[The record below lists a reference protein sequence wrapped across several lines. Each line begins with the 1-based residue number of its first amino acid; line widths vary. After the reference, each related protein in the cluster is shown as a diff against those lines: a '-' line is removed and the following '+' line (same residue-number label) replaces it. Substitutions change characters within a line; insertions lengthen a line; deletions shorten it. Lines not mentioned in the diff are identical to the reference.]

1 MRLPEPD
8 TREGILARNAR
19 VRGSFPFLAAL
30 LMVLL
35 AGCLPLA
42 GDGETADLLGD
53 SGVAGSFVGEWY
65 EESGIEL
72 LRVEAGPPPKVT
84 LYHFRP
90 FVVVS
95 ATAVEDQ
102 IRIRTQARKL
112 NWDSVILFR
121 RAGPDRVE
129 MYNDFDRPIEHDA
142 PLFVLTRNPS
152 PAWLARHRARLA
164 GRVFHNAY
172 EKTIDWLA
180 ERF

>member
-1 MRLPEPD
+1 M
-8 TREGILARNAR
+8 
-19 VRGSFPFLAAL
+19 
-30 LMVLL
+30 
-35 AGCLPLA
+35 GCHQLA

-53 SGVAGSFVGEWY
+53 SAAAGSFAGEWY

-72 LRVEAGPPPKVT
+72 LRVEAGAPPKVT

-102 IRIRTQARKL
+102 IRIRTRARKL

-121 RAGPDRVE
+121 RTSPDRIE
-129 MYNDFDRPIEHDA
+129 MYIDFGRPIEHDA